1 MSELDPTADYRKY
14 DKGPNFKAIVF
25 GFLLT
30 VLVVLA
36 MAVFFLKM
44 RGTKVVPH
52 GPNPT
57 PNALVESPRRR
68 TTWV

>member
-1 MSELDPTADYRKY
+1 MSEQDPTADYRKY
-14 DKGPNFKAIVF
+14 NKGPNFKAIVF
-25 GFLLT
+25 GFLVT

-44 RGTKVVPH
+44 KATKVVPH

-57 PNALVESPRRR
+57 PNALIQTKSQQTARG
-68 TTWV
+68 